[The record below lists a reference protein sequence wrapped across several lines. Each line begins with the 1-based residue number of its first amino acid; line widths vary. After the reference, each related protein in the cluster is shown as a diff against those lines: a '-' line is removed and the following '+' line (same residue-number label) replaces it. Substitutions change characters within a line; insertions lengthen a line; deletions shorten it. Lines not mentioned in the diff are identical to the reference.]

1 MKCAEKGCHKNAVKH
16 RTICYMHKCRR
27 YAAKHPMRAAFLNL
41 RGNAKRRGKVF
52 DLTFDQFKSFAIE
65 VDLLHKRGR
74 TSKSY
79 TVDRIDNEK
88 GYTVGNLQMLTYGE
102 NSRKGMRKIAY
113 DYETKFGY
121 IVEITS
127 PEIGGGAS

>member
-1 MKCAEKGCHKNAVKH
+1 
-16 RTICYMHKCRR
+16 
-27 YAAKHPMRAAFLNL
+27 MRAAFLNL

-127 PEIGGGAS
+127 PEIGGGAF